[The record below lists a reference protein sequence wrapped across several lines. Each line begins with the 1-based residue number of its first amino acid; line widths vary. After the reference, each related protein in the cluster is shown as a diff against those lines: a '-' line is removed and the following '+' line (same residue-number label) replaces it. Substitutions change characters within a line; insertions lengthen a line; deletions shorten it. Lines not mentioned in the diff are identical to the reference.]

1 MIVVTGI
8 GMLLAVPDG
17 IEDAEP
23 RAYPAPAEV
32 VDRTAWLA
40 RRASDAAW
48 ADASAE
54 RAGFALE
61 RIGCTV
67 TASKLGLG
75 GLLAGLDA
83 AGGDPRG
90 LSDAAWLSFL
100 TPPLSPP
107 SARGPVVT
115 AIGACATGLSSWIRA
130 AALLENDEAD
140 VVLAGSAEGTT
151 HPLTV
156 AGFRKLG
163 VLSRTRPRPF
173 DRRRDG
179 FVPAEGAG
187 VAVLEREADARA
199 RGATVKARILG
210 WAQAGETRHAIAT
223 PPDGCSIARLV
234 LRALD
239 ASGLG
244 PRDLAYIH
252 LHGTGTRNNDRAEAA
267 ALRSIWDDSGLRVPA
282 SSTKARTGH
291 CLGAAGA
298 IETLLTIEA
307 MRTGIAPGTYG
318 LEDPD
323 PECASEC
330 LIARDERL
338 PGAGPRSALV
348 LSYGFGGSMAALVLE
363 IPAAREGA
371 AA

>member
-1 MIVVTGI
+1 
-8 GMLLAVPDG
+8 MLAAGDG
-17 IEDAEP
+17 ITDAEP
-23 RAYPAPAEV
+23 RVFPAPAEV

-40 RRASDAAW
+40 REASEAAWSDA
-48 ADASAE
+48 SV
-54 RAGFALE
+54 AGAGVDPA

-83 AGGDPRG
+83 AGGDPRK
-90 LSDAAWLSFL
+90 LSGAAWMAFIA
-100 TPPLSPP
+100 PPLAPP

-151 HPLTV
+151 HPFTV

-199 RGATVKARILG
+199 RGATVRARIVG
-210 WAQAGETRHAIAT
+210 WAQAGETGHAIAT
-223 PPDGCSIARLV
+223 PPDGRSIARLIA
-234 LRALD
+234 RALD
-239 ASGLG
+239 ASGTG

-267 ALRSIWDDSGLRVPA
+267 ALRAIWDDAGLRVPA

-298 IETLLTIEA
+298 VETLLAIDA
-307 MRTGIAPGTYG
+307 VRAGVAPGTFG
-318 LEDPD
+318 LEETD
-323 PECASEC
+323 PECATDC
-330 LIARDERL
+330 LIAHDERL
-338 PGAGPRSALV
+338 EGVGPRRALV

-363 IPAAREGA
+363 VPAAGEREGA
-371 AA
+371 